1 MNSLVIYDSNYG
13 STKKIAQPIA
23 EKLEAEIFAVSEI
36 TDDQS
41 FKIDLLV
48 VGSPVNA
55 FRPSK
60 KMLDFLDTLKSGDLE
75 NIKAAAFDTRVKLF
89 IHGDAAGKISK
100 KLAQAGA
107 EMVASPQ
114 AFYVKGKEGPLFDG
128 EIEKAQEWAED
139 LKNKI

>member
-13 STKKIAQPIA
+13 STKKIAQTIA